1 MRDPERIKRI
11 LELIEKIWT
20 TSPDL
25 RLTQLI
31 MNALEMNF
39 DPYYV
44 EDDKLEEALNNY
56 YKKYYGTEVTHIDP
70 TS

>member
-1 MRDPERIKRI
+1 MRDPNRIPGI
-11 LELIEKIWT
+11 IQLITEVWY

-31 MNALEMNF
+31 MNALQMNG

-44 EDDKLEEALNNY
+44 EDDKLKEALE
-56 YKKYYGTEVTHIDP
+56 KYRKQQREEGKN
-70 TS
+70 